1 MTRVRERTRN
11 SRRGLVI
18 AAGLIAVLAMIG
30 SGGLDWF
37 QPNRHSNRTI
47 TVPLPDARSVRP
59 APTPSYEHTLT
70 LRIIWPDDDVFYQD
84 LWSEYQLG
92 QNFHHTMPAP
102 KQPFLRLPNE
112 PDHSQADYTRS
123 YNGRDAVLF
132 IAHWQKIA
140 TGSPIFSSVAKFSLI
155 GNPRYRGRVTIK
167 RRASGMAGCR

>member
-132 IAHWQKIA
+132 IAHWRKDRDRKPNILIRCQILVDRQPKIQRE
-140 TGSPIFSSVAKFSLI
+140 
-155 GNPRYRGRVTIK
+155 GNNQ
-167 RRASGMAGCR
+167 ASCFWHGGL